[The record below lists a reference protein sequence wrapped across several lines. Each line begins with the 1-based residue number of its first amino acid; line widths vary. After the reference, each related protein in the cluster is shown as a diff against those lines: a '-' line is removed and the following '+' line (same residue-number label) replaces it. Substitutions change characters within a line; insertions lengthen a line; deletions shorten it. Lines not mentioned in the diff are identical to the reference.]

1 MDENGQSINIYEL
14 NALYKSFPPFSE
26 WQQTSFSTTRWEKYT
41 ATLEEKKIK
50 YSGLMSKALQTIETA
65 TAIDTGAL
73 EGLYETDRGFTF
85 SVAAEGALWQTVFEE
100 KRGHQAT
107 ELVKAQLEAYEYV
120 LDLAT
125 QKEPLT
131 QARVREL
138 HGIICRNQEE
148 YQTYNQFGQ
157 LQNVPLEKGKYKI
170 HPNHPR
176 RSDGTVHAYAPV
188 EVTPME
194 MQKLTDELQSDVF
207 QEAHPVLQA
216 SYAHYAFVC
225 IHPFADGN
233 GRVARALAAVYTYRA
248 ASVPLLILI
257 EKRRAYLDALEAA
270 DRGNFAAFAD
280 FILECY
286 LDTMKLVED
295 SIKTAQTLA
304 ANESLKSL
312 EALSYT
318 KDNISQEQMDEAAQ
332 TLLSIVQEELKRV
345 STSNSSSHLKVM
357 VVNSLGRVSPSD
369 NYRVPQQQNESAPVV
384 TIHLQTTKLLSNTT
398 LRSSVYCEIP
408 INDST
413 GDDII
418 VFAQNEKSFPEK
430 TEVMSV
436 RASELVPDISPSL
449 KTRVKIRVEGIW
461 NDLVKELLENAQK
474 ANGNKK

>member
-1 MDENGQSINIYEL
+1 MDENRQFINVYEL
-14 NALYKSFPPFSE
+14 NALYKSFPSFSE
-26 WQQTSFSTTRWEKYT
+26 WQQTSFSTTRWEKYK
-41 ATLEEKKIK
+41 AALEEKRSK
-50 YSGLMSKALQTIETA
+50 YSDLMSKALQTIQTA

-100 KRGHQAT
+100 KKGHKAT

-125 QKEPLT
+125 QKELMT
-131 QARVREL
+131 QTRIREL
-138 HGIICRNQEE
+138 HEIICRNQEV

-170 HPNHPR
+170 YPNHPQKL
-176 RSDGTVHAYAPV
+176 DGTAHAYAPV

-194 MQKLTDELQSDVF
+194 MQKLTDELQNDVF
-207 QEAHPVLQA
+207 QKAHPVLQA
-216 SYAHYAFVC
+216 SYVHYAFVC

-248 ASVPLLILI
+248 ASIPLLILV
-257 EKRRAYLDALEAA
+257 EKRRAYLDALEEA
-270 DRGNFAAFAD
+270 DRGNFAAFID
-280 FILECY
+280 FIFECS
-286 LDTMKLVED
+286 LDTIKLVED

-332 TLLSIVQEELKRV
+332 TLLSIVKEELKRV
-345 STSNSSSHLKVM
+345 NTLHSSSHLKVI
-357 VVNSLGRVSPSD
+357 VVNSSGRVSPSD
-369 NYRVPQQQNESAPVV
+369 GYRVPQQQNEFAPVIA
-384 TIHLQTTKLLSNTT
+384 IHLQTTKLLSNTT
-398 LRSSVYCEIP
+398 LRSSIYCEIP
-408 INDST
+408 LSDSK

-430 TEVMSV
+430 TEMMSV
-436 RASELVPDISPSL
+436 RASELVPNVSPSL
-449 KTRVKIRVEGIW
+449 ETRVKIRVEGIW
-461 NDLVKELLENAQK
+461 NDLVKEILENAQK
-474 ANGNKK
+474 ANGNRN